1 MSQKDNPQKVTNKGL
16 LIGVSYKV
24 FLCVTD
30 NVFHSHDTKLSLLR
44 NVQPD
49 IETHTLSKKQSILF
63 YSWMRSNY
71 CSTSTWINYLTSDIL
86 VAIIIINIQSVKLFH
101 AQWLNPNT
109 KRLLIPIL
117 MLRSH
122 TLRVSH
128 PLKRST
134 SYGQKIKFDS
144 TNHTK
149 YSLKNLAYKSK
160 MCLF

>member
-30 NVFHSHDTKLSLLR
+30 NVFHSHGRELSLLR
-44 NVQPD
+44 NDNPYFRLYF
-49 IETHTLSKKQSILF
+49 I
-63 YSWMRSNY
+63 WMRSNY

-117 MLRSH
+117 MLKHR

-128 PLKRST
+128 PLKTCSF
-134 SYGQKIKFDS
+134 IW
-144 TNHTK
+144 TK
-149 YSLKNLAYKSK
+149 DQVW
-160 MCLF
+160 

>member
-16 LIGVSYKV
+16 LIGVSYKI

-49 IETHTLSKKQSILF
+49 IETHISGCFLF
-63 YSWMRSNY
+63 WMRSNY

-128 PLKRST
+128 PLKPSA

-149 YSLKNLAYKSK
+149 YSLKNLTYKSK
-160 MCLF
+160 MCLLL